1 MQANT
6 TLGADKDMDTGP
18 NDGASEPSLKPS
30 SLSTTRQR
38 GRFGAVPPQFLP
50 LLLGAFVR

>member
-6 TLGADKDMDTGP
+6 VLSVHADKDTDTGP
-18 NDGASEPSLKPS
+18 NDGTLKPS

-38 GRFGAVPPQFLP
+38 VRFGAVPPQFSP
-50 LLLGAFVR
+50 LLFGAVVR